1 MARLVK
7 QPLPDPPKTY
17 DQQYMFRVVNALNL
31 LGLQITAEGEWI
43 AARFIATN
51 MVYVD
56 PTGGDPKSVLNTT
69 GLPTGLLYMLRNQ
82 AQALG
87 TPLDYVMTIVKGT
100 DA

>member
-1 MARLVK
+1 MARIVK

-17 DQQYMFRVVNALNL
+17 DQQYMFRLANALDL
-31 LGLQITAEGEWI
+31 LMLQVTAEAEWV
-43 AARFIATN
+43 AARYIATN

-56 PTGGDPKSVLNTT
+56 PTGQDPKSVPNTT

-87 TPLDYVMTIVKGT
+87 TPLDYVVTIVKGT
-100 DA
+100 DV